1 MHSSK
6 VIPSASKNRQLRLD
20 GWGFVDEHF
29 AASPELLAWLTERLG
44 QPEPF
49 PSFDDSAFDPAATA
63 DGQGPAALP
72 ELGCATSN
80 APLDR
85 LAHAR
90 GRGFPDLV
98 RLRSGTV
105 PRLPDA
111 VARPVD
117 DGELEAL
124 LATGD
129 REGLCLIP
137 WGGGTSVTG
146 GVNPPADAAPVVTVD
161 LAGFSGLHQLD
172 EISGLATLGA
182 GTTGPALEAALQTQ
196 GWTLGHFPQS
206 WELSTLGGWIATRSA
221 GQESLGMGR
230 IEDLV
235 AGLDLTAPAGR
246 MSLPAL
252 PASAAG
258 PDLRQLV
265 LGSEGRF
272 GIITRATMRVR
283 RLPASQRVE
292 AALVPD
298 WASGVAAARAL
309 VQGGVPLQLLRLSD
323 AFETQVAM
331 TVGLGRSRF
340 ATLVRGWLKLRG
352 IGDQACLMLLGASG
366 SHRHADA
373 TLEAARTVTRPH
385 GSVWLGAGPGRHWLA
400 DRFRHPYLR
409 DSLFDVGFGTET
421 LETAVPWSGVD
432 RLYQAVSQA
441 LAEPGGDGER
451 PTPVLCHLSHPYRDG
466 VSLYFTVFF
475 RCPQN
480 PDVAVERWAVM
491 KRRATEAI
499 QAAGGTLSHHHG
511 IGAWHA
517 PWFPHEANADGWQVL
532 RRVADTLDPHNTL
545 NPHVLLDRTDRLE
558 A

>member
-1 MHSSK
+1 MGHSKITS
-6 VIPSASKNRQLRLD
+6 SASADRQLRLD
-20 GWGFVDEHF
+20 GWGFVGEGF
-29 AASPELLAWLTERLG
+29 AASSELLAWLTERLG
-44 QPEPF
+44 RPQPF
-49 PSFDDSAFDPAATA
+49 GSFDPAGAEAPAPAT
-63 DGQGPAALP
+63 LP
-72 ELGCATSN
+72 DLGCATSIES
-80 APLDR
+80 LDR

-117 DGELEAL
+117 DRELEAVL
-124 LATGD
+124 TAGN
-129 REGLCLIP
+129 REGLRIIP

-146 GVNPPADAAPVVTVD
+146 GVNPPTDAAPVVTVD
-161 LAGFSGLHQLD
+161 LAGFSGLEHLD
-172 EISGLATLGA
+172 EVSGLATLGA
-182 GTTGPALEAALQTQ
+182 GTTGPALEAALQAK

-246 MSLPAL
+246 LSLPAL

-272 GIITRATMRVR
+272 GVITRAALRVR
-283 RLPASQRVE
+283 PLADCQRVE
-292 AALVPD
+292 AVLVPD
-298 WASGVAAARAL
+298 WASGVAASRAL
-309 VQGGVPLQLLRLSD
+309 VQGDVPLQLLRLSD
-323 AFETQVAM
+323 ASETQVAM

-340 ATLVRGWLKLRG
+340 APLVRGWLKLRG

-366 SHRHADA
+366 SHRHAET

-385 GSVWLGAGPGRHWLA
+385 GTVWLGAGPGRHWLA

-409 DSLFDVGFGTET
+409 DGLFDVGFGTET

-432 RLYQAVSQA
+432 RLYRTVGEALSQ
-441 LAEPGGDGER
+441 PSGDGEA

-466 VSLYFTVFF
+466 VSLYFTFFF
-475 RCPQN
+475 RCPQD
-480 PDVAVERWAVM
+480 PDLAVARWAEM
-491 KRRATEAI
+491 KRRANDAI

-517 PWFPHEANADGWQVL
+517 PWLPQETGDDGWRVL
-532 RRVADTLDPHNTL
+532 RQVAKELDPHGIL

-558 A
+558 E